1 MPVDTEDC
9 ADDPQNVACAY
20 PHTPLQKYLITRFAE
35 TGGKAAAFLKK
46 FHWTK
51 AQQNEVSLMIA
62 EEELSPSP
70 AGGEEVCGAQRKR
83 LEALAV
89 VTAQAAARRRSVG
102 GARHH
107 GWYDEPT

>member
-62 EEELSPSP
+62 EEELSLPP
-70 AGGEEVCGAQRKR
+70 R
-83 LEALAV
+83 
-89 VTAQAAARRRSVG
+89 QAAKKCVERNENVWRP
-102 GARHH
+102 
-107 GWYDEPT
+107 WLW